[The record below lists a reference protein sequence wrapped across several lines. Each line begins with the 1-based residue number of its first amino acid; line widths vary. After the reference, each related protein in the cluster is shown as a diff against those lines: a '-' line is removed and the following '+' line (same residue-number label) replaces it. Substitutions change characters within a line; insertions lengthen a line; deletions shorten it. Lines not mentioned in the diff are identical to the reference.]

1 MVAGMMLDNRISQTT
16 GPGWGILILSFP
28 TSNFQCLCSV
38 EPLLSVR
45 AEQMPVLMDL
55 LNHKNCLRN
64 CIWLKQENVP
74 LFRKISLQ
82 RLTET
87 VGGAEMQGVPRS
99 CGVFLHGKDVAPF
112 MFFSLP
118 QVSHSSAFPDEREID
133 MSHFKI
139 NLCNNILLAAA
150 ERAWQGTTS

>member
-28 TSNFQCLCSV
+28 TSDFQCLCSV

-82 RLTET
+82 RLTEA

-99 CGVFLHGKDVAPF
+99 CGL
-112 MFFSLP
+112 FSPWKRCGSIYVLFSP
-118 QVSHSSAFPDEREID
+118 PAKSP
-133 MSHFKI
+133 
-139 NLCNNILLAAA
+139 ILLPSLMKGKLTWVISKLIYA
-150 ERAWQGTTS
+150 TTYY